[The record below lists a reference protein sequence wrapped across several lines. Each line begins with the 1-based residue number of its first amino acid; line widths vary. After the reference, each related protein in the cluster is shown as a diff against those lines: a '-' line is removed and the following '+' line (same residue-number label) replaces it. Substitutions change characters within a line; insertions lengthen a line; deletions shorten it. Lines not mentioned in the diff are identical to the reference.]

1 MERIFAVELQKTSE
15 TFRSFPDFGSLVTV
29 IIRNAYVLAGIISFL
44 LLVFGGL
51 GVIIAA
57 GSGDT
62 KQLEKGKQTVT
73 YAALGLILV
82 VTSYWIIQII
92 ETVSG
97 ISLLGTPK

>member
-15 TFRSFPDFGSLVTV
+15 TFESFLTFGSLVSV
-29 IIRNAYVLAGIISFL
+29 IVRNAFVLAGIISFL
-44 LLVFGGL
+44 LLVFGGF

-62 KQLEKGKQTVT
+62 KQLEKGKQTIT

-92 ETVSG
+92 ESLSG
-97 ISLLGTPK
+97 VSLLGTP

>member
-1 MERIFAVELQKTSE
+1 MDQAFAINLQSTSS
-15 TFRSFPDFGSLVTV
+15 TFGTFPTFSVLVNV

-62 KQLEKGKQTVT
+62 KQLEKGKQTIT
-73 YAALGLILV
+73 YAVLGLILV
-82 VTSYWIIQII
+82 VTSYWIVQII
-92 ETVSG
+92 EKVTG
-97 ISLLGTPK
+97 LSLLQ

>member
-1 MERIFAVELQKTSE
+1 MERIFAVDLQGLSD
-15 TFRSFPDFGSLVTV
+15 TFTAFDTFGDLVSV
-29 IIRNAYVLAGIISFL
+29 IVRNAFVLAGIISFL
-44 LLVFGGL
+44 LLVFGGF

-62 KQLEKGKQTVT
+62 KQLEKGKQTIT

-82 VTSYWIIQII
+82 VTSYWIVQII

-97 ISLLGTPK
+97 VSLLGTP